1 MTISQCRVFIPF
13 LLLLNSC
20 ATDNSLRQ
28 SLPAEV
34 SMNPDAGRGN
44 WLLITLQLQNG
55 QDLPLVVDTGT
66 PATLLDNSLEPE
78 LGKPLGNTDFS
89 SFLGKRD
96 SGIYR
101 APQLYL
107 GGALLPELPFICT
120 SDLKEL
126 PFLSGHPAK
135 GILGMDLLRHYCVQL
150 DFEAGMIRFLN
161 SNELDVATLGKAF
174 PLTFLSKGNINPP
187 QSWR

>member
-55 QDLPLVVDTGT
+55 QD
-66 PATLLDNSLEPE
+66 
-78 LGKPLGNTDFS
+78 
-89 SFLGKRD
+89 
-96 SGIYR
+96 
-101 APQLYL
+101 
-107 GGALLPELPFICT
+107 LPFICT

-174 PLTFLSKGNINPP
+174 PLTFLSKGNI
-187 QSWR
+187 